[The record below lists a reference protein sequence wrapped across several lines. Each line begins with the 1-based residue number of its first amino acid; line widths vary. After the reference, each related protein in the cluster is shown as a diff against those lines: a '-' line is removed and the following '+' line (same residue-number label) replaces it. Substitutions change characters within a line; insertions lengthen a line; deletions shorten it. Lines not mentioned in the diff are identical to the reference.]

1 MAHARRE
8 FEKALKNDK
17 SRAEVALLYIQQLYA
32 VEAQARENKLNPEER
47 KKLRLEN
54 SLPILR
60 QVW

>member
-17 SRAEVALLYIQQLYA
+17 SRAEVALLYIQQLNA

-47 KKLRLEN
+47 KN
-54 SLPILR
+54 
-60 QVW
+60 